1 MLLRWG
7 EALAAAA
14 AAAAGLKELV
24 MMGAMEGRAG
34 RGVRRRR
41 RSAERQDEQIMFEN
55 VDCLLKLLLL
65 EMADSR

>member
-1 MLLRWG
+1 MLLLRWG
-7 EALAAAA
+7 EAL

-34 RGVRRRR
+34 REVRRRR

-55 VDCLLKLLLL
+55 VDCSF
-65 EMADSR
+65 EFTAAGDGRY